1 MSELAINEIIEH
13 NYISEFLKFLGY
25 ISISLLGIIVTAIV
39 AAWVYHYFKKKRSLT
54 DKVNDVMERLSDILK
69 DVEIL
74 VNNFKNQEKS
84 IDRRFADLEKKIN
97 EDKKETMNKI
107 INAKQKVEN
116 YHNCVKRLQ
125 ERVAVVETEHKNC
138 QKK

>member
-1 MSELAINEIIEH
+1 
-13 NYISEFLKFLGY
+13 
-25 ISISLLGIIVTAIV
+25 
-39 AAWVYHYFKKKRSLT
+39 
-54 DKVNDVMERLSDILK
+54 
-69 DVEIL
+69 VEIL
-74 VNNFKNQEKS
+74 VNDFKNQEKS

-97 EDKKETMNKI
+97 EDKKESMNKI

-125 ERVAVVETEHKNC
+125 ERVTVVETEHKNC